1 LYLTQNGSK
10 LLPLVLK
17 DVNAQERKFQSAIP
31 TSHLANFDSAL
42 DRLLRTYSILK

>member
-17 DVNAQERKFQSAIP
+17 DVNAQERKFQSSIP